1 MSLDVLPATFGDCL
15 LLTCHTPSRPWRLLV
30 DTGPDESYKALQAH
44 LRTLPPGVQGKR
56 VIDTFVVSHIDHD
69 HIGGAALLLNDASL
83 ELDFGDI
90 WFNAPAPAGPRI
102 RGVAEGQRL
111 AELLGST
118 SRVLPWNTAMNGQ
131 WLCSSAGQRYPRIAP
146 RRGIKVTVVSPS
158 LKKLKALFAQWDKEL
173 AKLRAKT
180 REAAEAIPQQRGRP
194 SLEDLATSKTA
205 VDKARPNGSSIALLV
220 EYKKK
225 SVLLAADAHP
235 DVLVEELRALADS
248 RQMELPWKVDVF
260 KLPHH
265 GSRGNVTTELLKVV
279 SARHYVVSTNNAQF
293 GHPDAEAIARVICA
307 GGQPSIWFNYVTKQ
321 NVSWNDPARQAQYG
335 YTCRYPA
342 APGGGVRLEL

>member
-1 MSLDVLPATFGDCL
+1 MATPVMSLDVLPASFGDCL
-15 LLTCHTPSRPWRLLV
+15 LLTCHTPSRPWHLLV
-30 DTGPDESYKALQAH
+30 DTGPDENYKALHGH
-44 LRTLPPGVQGKR
+44 LRTLTPGAHGKR

-90 WFNAPAPAGPRI
+90 WFNAPGPAGPRI

-111 AELLGST
+111 AELLGAT

-131 WLCSSAGQRYPRIAP
+131 WLYSSAEQQCPRVTP
-146 RRGIKVTVVSPS
+146 RRGVKVTVVSPS

-173 AKLRAKT
+173 AKLQAKT
-180 REAAEAIPQQRGRP
+180 RDLVEPVARPRGKP
-194 SLEDLATSKTA
+194 SLEDLAASKTA
-205 VDKARPNGSSIALLV
+205 TDTARPNGSSIALLV

-248 RQMELPWKVDVF
+248 RQVKLPWSVDVF

-265 GSRGNVTTELLKVV
+265 GSRANVTTELLKVV
-279 SARHYVVSTNNAQF
+279 RAKHYVVSTNNAQF
-293 GHPDAEAIARVICA
+293 GHPDAEALARVVGA
-307 GGQPSIWFNYVTKQ
+307 NY
-321 NVSWNDPARQAQYG
+321 
-335 YTCRYPA
+335 
-342 APGGGVRLEL
+342 PGRRIDSSEMLPLMPCCLM